1 VNDHVVR
8 GGTGGNC
15 VNRDR
20 AAEWI
25 DGGNVARAAI
35 RGERGIVDLNRLIV
49 IHEDRTRRLG
59 HRERGGRDR
68 VDRAEHAV
76 AIGLHHFVEEGAKLR
91 HRVFHFTLGGVL
103 DRFLGRVRG
112 VLDELGDF
120 YGVAEKYGRHLRDVV
135 DRAGTAAQIASGTN
149 LQREAHVAR
158 ADAFDIAALLDHGE
172 QDVVAFVEER
182 KFVADFFEL
191 QCDGLRI
198 LHLCHGGVSV
208 VGFELAQA
216 SA

>member
-1 VNDHVVR
+1 M
-8 GGTGGNC
+8 
-15 VNRDR
+15 
-20 AAEWI
+20 
-25 DGGNVARAAI
+25 NVSR
-35 RGERGIVDLNRLIV
+35 
-49 IHEDRTRRLG
+49 
-59 HRERGGRDR
+59 RDR

-76 AIGLHHFVEEGAKLR
+76 AVGLHHFVEESAELC
-91 HRVFHFTLGGVL
+91 HCVFHFALGGVL
-103 DRFLGRVRG
+103 DRFLGRVRS

-120 YGVAEKYGRHLRDVV
+120 DGVAEKYGRHLRDVV
-135 DRAGTAAQIASGTN
+135 HGAGTAAQITAVHIGEACFASGTN

-182 KFVADFFEL
+182 KFVANFFEL

-216 SA
+216 FAERRLLESDASAEG